1 LKIFRLNFNQTD
13 SKWSYLDAVSVKGNP
28 GHRFNMS
35 QEKPSARGA
44 EKLGPECLLPDAD
57 AVHRKLSEDLVQ
69 TDTERVTSAEGGG
82 HRAYSPSSV
91 SSAASTRPLEW
102 DSGADVGYLLQNE
115 ERQLANAIK
124 KLGLGLPSSSRSD
137 MDLKVHN
144 SQ

>member
-1 LKIFRLNFNQTD
+1 
-13 SKWSYLDAVSVKGNP
+13 
-28 GHRFNMS
+28 MS
-35 QEKPSARGA
+35 QGKPSARGA
-44 EKLGPECLLPDAD
+44 EKLGPEFLLHDHG
-57 AVHRKLSEDLVQ
+57 VHRKRSEELVQ

-124 KLGLGLPSSSRSD
+124 KLGLGLPSSSRSETEF
-137 MDLKVHN
+137 KVVQIRKLN
-144 SQ
+144 AWIFI

>member
-1 LKIFRLNFNQTD
+1 
-13 SKWSYLDAVSVKGNP
+13 
-28 GHRFNMS
+28 MS
-35 QEKPSARGA
+35 QGKPSARRA
-44 EKLGPECLLPDAD
+44 EKFGSEFMLHDDG
-57 AVHRKLSEDLVQ
+57 VHRKRSEELVQ

-124 KLGLGLPSSSRSD
+124 KLGLGLPSSSRSETIEF
-137 MDLKVHN
+137 KVVQIRKLN
-144 SQ
+144 MLRFLFDTLYLYR